1 MSKVGK
7 IKACLFTY
15 MYSIM
20 ILILLLIFA
29 YVYKID
35 KHIISIINNKCN
47 LFISQETRGISKN
60 ETKNETKNKSKGI
73 SEADDVSEV
82 SETYDVSEVS
92 EADEVSEKVETKEV
106 NETGRTDETNE
117 VSKGEKIAST
127 TGYLDI
133 KAVIDACPEGWTM
146 IDSDLNQNCSGDT
159 LPLCANIGTADNG
172 LTEIEI
178 IRGKNSHCSNPKAKK
193 QTQDLKSGTGR
204 KTPSLFLCNTYGV
217 DSYIQDVKI
226 NTNKNFDDG
235 YKVLPTDLERGCG
248 KSAPFKYLA
257 YK

>member
-15 MYSIM
+15 MYSI
-20 ILILLLIFA
+20 IVLILLLIL
-29 YVYKID
+29 VYIYKMD

-47 LFISQETRGISKN
+47 LFISQETKGISKG
-60 ETKNETKNKSKGI
+60 ETKGI
-73 SEADDVSEV
+73 SKD
-82 SETYDVSEVS
+82 
-92 EADEVSEKVETKEV
+92 ETKEV
-106 NETGRTDETNE
+106 DETGETKEVDETGETKE
-117 VSKGEKIAST
+117 VSNDEKVKST

-204 KTPSLFLCNTYGV
+204 KTPSLFLCNTYGE

-235 YKVLPTDLERGCG
+235 YKVLPTDLESGCG